1 MKKLLIISIAIFVSV
16 MGWGAELV
24 SADSNEGLGIPYTL
38 NPYAYDLNST
48 WDEVS
53 QQLTV
58 HFKLNSPPNLND
70 GTGDGNYNTQ
80 HLEPN
85 GLQIF
90 AVDPEGNK
98 YRIGGPGRATIQD
111 NHKNKGGQYDL
122 LIELADGVNAIGN
135 EQSTRLDIPRG
146 VPLTWEVWVKGRSKT
161 ETYIVPR
168 LVNATVDKQPYQ
180 MAGVAIGTNPYAE
193 NFAKTFVANTNNG
206 TQNNNSGTPLEGI
219 HQWLF
224 DELKDLIVAHG
235 SAMRSPALL
244 EYTASLKYKAR
255 HRKDY
260 MDETGSWFSSHL
272 FSEPHRVRV
281 SEDGRV
287 FVSSYLY
294 NVDDEGYGW
303 AIAEYLGENSFKTII
318 QTDFAANK
326 DQQGNQY
333 AVTHKRFNRRPVD
346 FDVKGS
352 GENLKMVVAWVDPRD
367 RLLHEK
373 YWWARVEC
381 IEYEV
386 GKAGQLPIE
395 QDAGELVA
403 EYNDYNPD
411 EARGNW
417 RHGLIFQGYAGAPQE
432 KNDEKHYN
440 SGNPYTAGQQG
451 FIGVAYGKGENNP
464 IWMKV
469 DFGIN
474 KQFPAHILYFD
485 NTGNNPTQAKKDLRI
500 GTGYSSTGFY
510 GGHALV
516 VTDKWV
522 ITADGRTQPTTQ
534 HNKHLL
540 FYDINKILNQTDTLL
555 PEREHAVM
563 VTQELNAAYINGL
576 ALDYA
581 NNLYIVSA
589 GTNKVYTFGL
599 PYSGKVV
606 TPAPLKSENTFMLPH
621 LASGLEY
628 HPYYDDVTKKGDK
641 YKFSFNV
648 DVANPTAVDICFY
661 DTKDK
666 MLKGETDYSFRY
678 SFPAGDCKQGE
689 MSVVFDAVRGTIGLD
704 KGLNNNPDNNAYLN
718 LPPGEYYWN
727 VRVSRNVII
736 GSETHTQVD
745 AIPAPEEYW
754 YLPERISQDMDID
767 EMSVAVLNKHVDN
780 GYMVDNIAIYRP
792 MIANYFNTFSLPLTV
807 DLASLPDGHPYK
819 VEEGGAT
826 LLEFRG
832 VSLIPVG
839 GEKVLELQFDK
850 TTTIQQDKPYL
861 FKPKENINMIISL
874 DAPVPIKLGFTDYG
888 PTHVQAHEVG
898 YSFDDSNVENK
909 ATFCA
914 MLPRLTLN
922 PALEPDAIYL
932 ILVDGNRLAKVSAMG
947 EMLGLRGVF
956 YLDHEL
962 SAGTVA
968 KIAERQSTTTGLINF
983 NGTQIDVNKFLREGR
998 VYIRVGETL
1007 YSITGEIIER

>member
-1 MKKLLIISIAIFVSV
+1 MKKLSLLVVSLLVCLIAS
-16 MGWGAELV
+16 GQ
-24 SADSNEGLGIPYTL
+24 SNEGLGIPYTL
-38 NPYAYDLNST
+38 NPYAYDLSST

-70 GTGDGNYNTQ
+70 GTGDGDYNTQ

-111 NHKNKGGQYDL
+111 SHKNKNGQYD
-122 LIELADGVNAIGN
+122 IVIYIANGVNAVGN

-146 VPLTWEVWVKGRSKT
+146 VPLTWEVWVKGRS
-161 ETYIVPR
+161 ETGTYTVPR
-168 LVNATVDKQPYQ
+168 LVNATVDKQPYK

-193 NFAKTFVANTNNG
+193 NFAKTFIANTDNG
-206 TQNNNSGTPLEGI
+206 GGLHGNATYGWLYTALQGKVEG
-219 HQWLF
+219 HATA
-224 DELKDLIVAHG
+224 D
-235 SAMRSPALL
+235 RTPALL
-244 EYTASLKYKAR
+244 EYTANLKYAAR
-255 HRKDY
+255 HRKGYHDNAQ
-260 MDETGSWFSSHL
+260 SWFSSSHT
-272 FSEPHRVRV
+272 FAEPHRVRV
-281 SEDGRV
+281 SEDGRI
-287 FVSSYLY
+287 FVSSYLS
-294 NVDDEGYGW
+294 NVSGDGW
-303 AIAEYLGENSFKTII
+303 AIAEYLGDDKFRTII
-318 QTDFAANK
+318 KTNYNVNK
-326 DQQGNQY
+326 DQSGTTY
-333 AVTHKRFNRRPVD
+333 APGPKNKYLRRVVD

-352 GENLKMVVAWVDPRD
+352 GNDLKILAAWVDPRA
-367 RLLHEK
+367 RLVNSA
-373 YWWARVEC
+373 YWYAKVEC
-381 IEYEV
+381 YEYEL
-386 GKAGQLPIE
+386 GKAESDGVTLPLD
-395 QDAGELVA
+395 QANGTLVA
-403 EYNDYNPD
+403 EYNDYNPESD
-411 EARGNW
+411 K
-417 RHGLIFQGYAGAPQE
+417 HGLIFQGYAGAPTQRNGANYYE
-432 KNDEKHYN
+432 SEDM
-440 SGNPYTAGQQG
+440 YTAGREG

-474 KQFPAHILYFD
+474 KQFPAHILYYD
-485 NTGNNPTQAKKDLRI
+485 AIGNQRSKAKKDLTI
-500 GTGYSSTGFY
+500 PTGYSSTGFY

-516 VTDKWV
+516 VTEDYL
-522 ITADGRTQPTTQ
+522 ITADGRTKPTTD

-540 FYDINKILNQTDTLL
+540 FYSLNDLSSRTTGEL
-555 PEREHAVM
+555 PNRTHAVM
-563 VTQELNAAYINGL
+563 VTQEQSAAYINGL

-727 VRVSRNVII
+727 VRVSRNVTI

-745 AIPAPEEYW
+745 VTPAPEEYW
-754 YLPERISQDMDID
+754 YLPERISQDMYAH
-767 EMSVAVLNKHVDN
+767 EMNQIKENPQD
-780 GYMVDNIAIYRP
+780 IAIWRP
-792 MIANYFNTFSLPLTV
+792 MQKDCYNTLCLPFNV
-807 DLASLPDGHPYK
+807 NINELADSHPYK
-819 VEEGGAT
+819 KGE
-826 LLEFRG
+826 LLKFSG
-832 VSLIPVG
+832 VNNISIA
-839 GEKVLELQFDK
+839 GENILELLFEE
-850 TTTIQQDKPYL
+850 TTIVEANKPYL
-861 FKPKENINMIISL
+861 FKPKENITSIQSL
-874 DAPVPIKLGFTDYG
+874 GVPIVFEELVDIADPTYQTDTYYFVDNEG
-888 PTHVQAHEVG
+888 ENSIKFWSLIPRVDGISATDGEV
-898 YSFDDSNVENK
+898 
-909 ATFCA
+909 
-914 MLPRLTLN
+914 L
-922 PALEPDAIYL
+922 L
-932 ILVDGNRLAKVSAMG
+932 ILVTDNRLAKMSSG
-947 EMLGLRGVF
+947 PMLGLRAFF
-956 YLDHEL
+956 YLQRQP
-962 SAGTVA
+962 AGTVVN
-968 KIAERQSTTTGLINF
+968 IAERQSTTTGLINLID
-983 NGTQIDVNKFLREGR
+983 TQVDIEKFLREGR
-998 VYIRVGETL
+998 VYIRMGETL
-1007 YSITGEIIER
+1007 YTIDGVKVE

>member
-70 GTGDGNYNTQ
+70 GTGDGNYNTR

-98 YRIGGPGRATIQD
+98 YRIGGPGRATIQYS
-111 NHKNKGGQYDL
+111 HKNDNGKYD
-122 LIELADGVNAIGN
+122 IVIDIANGVNAVGN

-146 VPLTWEVWVKGRSKT
+146 VPLTWEVWVKGRS
-161 ETYIVPR
+161 ETNTYTVPR

-180 MAGVAIGTNPYAE
+180 MTGVAIGTNPYAE

-206 TQNNNSGTPLEGI
+206 TQDNKSVTPLEGI

-281 SEDGRV
+281 SEDGRI
-287 FVSSYLY
+287 FVSSYL
-294 NVDDEGYGW
+294 NDVSGDGW
-303 AIAEYLGENSFKTII
+303 AIAEYLGDDRFRTII
-318 QTDFAANK
+318 KTNYSANK
-326 DQQGNQY
+326 DQSGTTY
-333 AVTHKRFNRRPVD
+333 APGPKKKYLRRVVD

-352 GENLKMVVAWVDPRD
+352 GNDLKILAAWVDPRA
-367 RLLHEK
+367 RLENSA
-373 YWWARVEC
+373 YWYAKVEC
-381 IEYEV
+381 YEYEL
-386 GKAGQLPIE
+386 GKAESDGVTLPLGQ
-395 QDAGELVA
+395 ANGTLVA
-403 EYNDYNPD
+403 EYNDYNPESD
-411 EARGNW
+411 K
-417 RHGLIFQGYAGAPQE
+417 HGLIFQGYAGAPTTRNGQNYYE
-432 KNDEKHYN
+432 SDDM
-440 SGNPYTAGQQG
+440 YTAGREG

-474 KQFPAHILYFD
+474 KQFPAHILYYD
-485 NTGNNPTQAKKDLRI
+485 AIGNQRSKAKKDLTI
-500 GTGYSSTGFY
+500 PTGYSSTGFY

-516 VTDKWV
+516 VTEDYL
-522 ITADGRTQPTTQ
+522 ITADGRTKPTTD

-540 FYDINKILNQTDTLL
+540 FYSLNDLSSRTTGEL
-555 PEREHAVM
+555 PNRTHAVM
-563 VTQELNAAYINGL
+563 VTQEQSAAYINGL

-666 MLKGETDYSFRY
+666 MLKGGDDYSFY
-678 SFPAGDCKQGE
+678 YEFSEADCKQGA
-689 MSVVFDAVRGTIGLD
+689 MSVVFDAVGGTVGGD
-704 KGLNNNPDNNAYLN
+704 KFLNNPNENAYLN
-718 LPPGEYYWN
+718 LPRGEYYWN
-727 VRVSRNVII
+727 VRVSRNVTI

-745 AIPAPEEYW
+745 ATPASDSYCFV
-754 YLPERISQDMDID
+754 PERISQDMNSSEMANVRNQYED
-767 EMSVAVLNKHVDN
+767 E
-780 GYMVDNIAIYRP
+780 GYNLSDIAIYRP
-792 MIANYFNTFSLPLTV
+792 MKAGQYNTLCLPFTV
-807 DLASLPDGHPYK
+807 DLNLLADNHPYK
-819 VEEGGAT
+819 IGDVFSFSGINYTTSTNA
-826 LLEFRG
+826 
-832 VSLIPVG
+832 
-839 GEKVLELQFDK
+839 GEDMLELLFEK
-850 TTTIQQDKPYL
+850 TTTITTYKPYL
-861 FKPKENINMIISL
+861 FAPKEDITTIQSL
-874 DAPVPIKLGFTDYG
+874 GTSITFNEVVGLSDPQYQTEKHNFTDKEGENSINFWSVMYKVTG
-888 PTHVQAHEVG
+888 LYPEDGEV
-898 YSFDDSNVENK
+898 
-909 ATFCA
+909 C
-914 MLPRLTLN
+914 
-922 PALEPDAIYL
+922 L
-932 ILVDGNRLAKVSAMG
+932 ILVDKNRLAQVLNQG
-947 EMLGLRGVF
+947 DMLGFRAFFSLKR
-956 YLDHEL
+956 L
-962 SAGTVA
+962 SAGTKVG
-968 KIAERQSTTTGLINF
+968 IAERKTTPTSIIDLH
-983 NGTQIDVNKFLREGR
+983 GTEVDVEKFMREGR
-998 VYIRVGETL
+998 VYIRLGESLYTL
-1007 YSITGEIIER
+1007 SGERVE

>member
-1 MKKLLIISIAIFVSV
+1 MKKLLIISIAVFVSV
-16 MGWGAELV
+16 MGMGAEQKTHHP
-24 SADSNEGLGIPYTL
+24 DSNEGLGIPYTL

-48 WDEVS
+48 WDETN
-53 QQLTV
+53 QKLTV
-58 HFKLNSPPNLND
+58 RFKLNTPPNLND
-70 GTGDGNYNTQ
+70 GLNYDKYETKHDEYNKQ
-80 HLEPN
+80 HAEPN

-90 AVDPEGNK
+90 AVDPDGNR
-98 YRIGGPGRATIQD
+98 YRIGGPGRATIKA
-111 NHKNKGGQYDL
+111 NHIGNDGQYEIP
-122 LIELADGVNAIGN
+122 IELANGVNAVGN

-146 VPLTWEVWVKGRSKT
+146 VPLTWEVWVKGRS
-161 ETYIVPR
+161 ETGTYTVPR
-168 LVNATVDKQPYQ
+168 LVNATVDRQPYQ
-180 MAGVAIGTNPYAE
+180 MTGVAIGANPYAE
-193 NFAKTFVANTNNG
+193 NFAKTFIANTDNG
-206 TQNNNSGTPLEGI
+206 GGLQGNATYGWLYTALQGKVEG
-219 HQWLF
+219 HATA
-224 DELKDLIVAHG
+224 D
-235 SAMRSPALL
+235 RTPALL
-244 EYTASLKYKAR
+244 EYTANLKYAAR
-255 HRKDY
+255 HRKGYHD
-260 MDETGSWFSSHL
+260 DAQSWFSSSHT
-272 FSEPHRVRV
+272 FAEPHRVRV

-318 QTDFAANK
+318 QRDFAANK

-367 RLLHEK
+367 RCLHDK
-373 YWWARVEC
+373 FWWAKVEC
-381 IEYEV
+381 VEYEV
-386 GKAGQLPIE
+386 GKAEQLPLA
-395 QDAGELVA
+395 QGVGNVVA

-411 EARGNW
+411 EARGFH
-417 RHGLIFQGYAGAPQE
+417 RHGLIFQGYAGPERDKDGNKWVSGE
-432 KNDEKHYN
+432 KYYN

-485 NTGNNPTQAKKDLRI
+485 NTGNTPKQAKKDLRI
-500 GTGYSSTGFY
+500 PTGYSSTGFY

-516 VTDKWV
+516 VTEDYL

-540 FYDINKILNQTDTLL
+540 FYAINEILNQTDTLL
-555 PEREHAVM
+555 PERKHAIM
-563 VTQELNAAYINGL
+563 VTQEQSAAYINGL

-628 HPYYDDVTKKGDK
+628 HLYYDDVTKKGDK

-678 SFPAGDCKQGE
+678 PFPAGDCKQGE
-689 MSVVFDAVRGTIGLD
+689 MSVVFDAFLGTIGLD
-704 KGLNNNPDNNAYLN
+704 KGLNNPDNNAYLN

-727 VRVSRNVII
+727 VRVSRNVTI

-745 AIPAPEEYW
+745 ATPAPEEYW
-754 YLPERISQDMDID
+754 FLPERISQDMYAH
-767 EMSVAVLNKHVDN
+767 EMNQIKENRQD
-780 GYMVDNIAIYRP
+780 IAIWRP
-792 MIANYFNTFSLPLTV
+792 MQKDCYNTLCLPFNV
-807 DLASLPDGHPYK
+807 DINELADSHPYK
-819 VEEGGAT
+819 KGE
-826 LLEFRG
+826 LLKFSG
-832 VSLIPVG
+832 VKNISIA
-839 GEKVLELQFDK
+839 GENILELLFEE
-850 TTTIQQDKPYL
+850 TTRVEANKPYL
-861 FKPKENINMIISL
+861 FKPKENITSIQSL
-874 DAPVPIKLGFTDYG
+874 GVPIVFEELVDIEDPKYQTDTYYFVDNEG
-888 PTHVQAHEVG
+888 ENSIKFWSLIPRVDVISATDGEV
-898 YSFDDSNVENK
+898 
-909 ATFCA
+909 
-914 MLPRLTLN
+914 L
-922 PALEPDAIYL
+922 L
-932 ILVDGNRLAKVSAMG
+932 ILVADNRLAKMSSG
-947 EMLGLRGVF
+947 PMLGLRAFF
-956 YLDHEL
+956 YLQRQP
-962 SAGTVA
+962 AGTVV

-983 NGTQIDVNKFLREGR
+983 NGTQIDVNKFLQEGR
-998 VYIRVGETL
+998 VYIRVGDSL
-1007 YSITGEIIER
+1007 YTIDGQKVE

>member
-1 MKKLLIISIAIFVSV
+1 MKKLLIISIAVFVSV
-16 MGWGAELV
+16 MGWGAELA
-24 SADSNEGLGIPYTL
+24 SPGSNEGLGIPYTL
-38 NPYAYDLNST
+38 NPYAYDLSST

-70 GTGDGNYNTQ
+70 GTGDGDYNLQ
-80 HLEPN
+80 HPEPN

-90 AVDPEGNK
+90 AVDPDGNR
-98 YRIGGPGRATIQD
+98 YRIGGPGRAEIQYS
-111 NHKNKGGQYDL
+111 HKNNNGKYD
-122 LIELADGVNAIGN
+122 IVIDIANGVNAVGN

-146 VPLTWEVWVKGRSKT
+146 VPLTWEVWVKGRSEKG
-161 ETYIVPR
+161 TYTVPR
-168 LVNATVDKQPYQ
+168 WVNATVDKQPYK

-193 NFAKTFVANTNNG
+193 NFAKTFIANTDNG
-206 TQNNNSGTPLEGI
+206 GDLQGNATYGWLYTTLSGRVDGHPT
-219 HQWLF
+219 
-224 DELKDLIVAHG
+224 AN
-235 SAMRSPALL
+235 RTPALL
-244 EYTASLKYKAR
+244 EYTANLKYAAR
-255 HRKDY
+255 HRKGYHDNAQ
-260 MDETGSWFSSHL
+260 SWFSSSHT
-272 FSEPHRVRV
+272 FAEPHRVRV

-326 DQQGNQY
+326 DKTGNKY

-367 RLLHEK
+367 RCLHEK

-395 QDAGELVA
+395 QGDGELVA

-411 EARGNW
+411 EARGKW
-417 RHGLIFQGYAGAPQE
+417 RHGLIFQGYAGAPQ
-432 KNDEKHYN
+432 KNDDEEYFN
-440 SGNPYTAGQQG
+440 TGNPYTAGEQG

-474 KQFPAHILYFD
+474 KQFPMHILYFD
-485 NTGNNPTQAKKDLRI
+485 NTGNTPTHAKKDLRI
-500 GTGYSSTGFY
+500 TTGYTSTGFY

-540 FYDINKILNQTDTLL
+540 FYDINKILNQKDTLL
-555 PEREHAVM
+555 PEREYAIQ
-563 VTQELNAAYINGL
+563 VTNEQNAAYINGL

-727 VRVSRNVII
+727 VRVSRNVTI
-736 GSETHTQVD
+736 GSENHTQVD
-745 AIPAPEEYW
+745 AIPASEEYW
-754 YLPERISQDMDID
+754 YIPERISQDMYAH
-767 EMSVAVLNKHVDN
+767 EMNNIKEQTND
-780 GYMVDNIAIYRP
+780 IAIYRP
-792 MIANYFNTFSLPLTV
+792 YQKDIYNTLCLPFRVEL
-807 DLASLPDGHPYK
+807 DNLADSHPYK
-819 VEEGGAT
+819 KGKLFHFTGINNTSAA
-826 LLEFRG
+826 
-832 VSLIPVG
+832 
-839 GEKVLELQFDK
+839 GENILELLFEE
-850 TTTIQQDKPYL
+850 TRTIEANQPYL
-861 FKPKENINMIISL
+861 FKPEENITIIQSL
-874 DAPVPIKLGFTDYG
+874 GVPTIFDQLEDFNNPKYQTDTY
-888 PTHVQAHEVG
+888 H
-898 YSFDDSNVENK
+898 FDDNKGENSINFWSMIPRVDNIS
-909 ATFCA
+909 AGA
-914 MLPRLTLN
+914 DEVLLMLV
-922 PALEPDAIYL
+922 AD
-932 ILVDGNRLAKVSAMG
+932 NRLAKVSKG
-947 EMLGLRGVF
+947 PMLGLRAFF
-956 YLDHEL
+956 YLQRL
-962 SAGTVA
+962 PVGTVLN
-968 KIAERQSTTTGLINF
+968 IAERQPITTGLINF
-983 NGTQIDVNKFLREGR
+983 NGTQIDVNKFLQEGR
-998 VYIRVGETL
+998 VYIRMGDSL
-1007 YSITGEIIER
+1007 YTIDGQKVE

>member
-1 MKKLLIISIAIFVSV
+1 MKKLLIISIAVFVSV
-16 MGWGAELV
+16 MGWGAELA

-38 NPYAYDLNST
+38 NPYAYDLSST

-80 HLEPN
+80 HPEPN

-90 AVDPEGNK
+90 AVDPDGNR
-98 YRIGGPGRATIQD
+98 YRIGGPGRATIQA
-111 NHKNKGGQYDL
+111 NHKKEGGQYGQYDL
-122 LIELADGVNAIGN
+122 LIELADGVNATGN

-146 VPLTWEVWVKGRSKT
+146 VPLTWEVWVKGRSSET
-161 ETYIVPR
+161 ETYKVPR

-180 MAGVAIGTNPYAE
+180 MTGVAIGTNPYAE

-206 TQNNNSGTPLEGI
+206 TQDNKSVTPLEGI

-224 DELKDLIVAHG
+224 DELEDLIVAHG
-235 SAMRSPALL
+235 SARRSPALL

-260 MDETGSWFSSHL
+260 MDGTGSWFSSHL

-333 AVTHKRFNRRPVD
+333 AVTDKRFNRRPVD

-386 GKAGQLPIE
+386 GKAEQLPLA
-395 QDAGELVA
+395 QGAGNVVA

-411 EARGNW
+411 EARGHW
-417 RHGLIFQGYAGAPQE
+417 RHGLIFQGYAGQE
-432 KNDEKHYN
+432 RDKDGNKWVSGEKYYN

-485 NTGNNPTQAKKDLRI
+485 NTGNNPTQAKKDLRMDQ
-500 GTGYSSTGFY
+500 GYSTSGFY

-522 ITADGRTQPTTQ
+522 ITADGRTQPTTD

-540 FYDINKILNQTDTLL
+540 FYAINEILNQKDTVL
-555 PEREHAVM
+555 PWREHGIR

-628 HPYYDDVTKKGDK
+628 HLYYDDVTKKGDK

-689 MSVVFDAVRGTIGLD
+689 MSVVFDAFRGTIGEL
-704 KGLNNNPDNNAYLN
+704 NNPDNNAYLN

-727 VRVSRNVII
+727 VRVSRNVTI

-745 AIPAPEEYW
+745 ATPAPEEYW
-754 YLPERISQDMDID
+754 LLPERISQDMYELD
-767 EMSVAVLNKHVDN
+767 MNKIKENPQD
-780 GYMVDNIAIYRP
+780 IAIWRP
-792 MIANYFNTFSLPLTV
+792 MQKDCYNTLCLPFNV
-807 DLASLPDGHPYK
+807 DINELADSHPYK
-819 VEEGGAT
+819 KGE
-826 LLEFRG
+826 LLKFSG
-832 VSLIPVG
+832 VNNISIA
-839 GEKVLELQFDK
+839 GENILELLFEE
-850 TTTIQQDKPYL
+850 TTIVEANKPYL
-861 FKPKENINMIISL
+861 FKPKENITSIQSL
-874 DAPVPIKLGFTDYG
+874 GVPIVFEKLVDFADPKYQTDTYYFVDNEG
-888 PTHVQAHEVG
+888 ENSIKFWSLIPRVDGISATDGREV
-898 YSFDDSNVENK
+898 
-909 ATFCA
+909 
-914 MLPRLTLN
+914 L
-922 PALEPDAIYL
+922 L
-932 ILVDGNRLAKVSAMG
+932 ILVADNRLAKMSSG
-947 EMLGLRGVF
+947 PMLGLRAFF
-956 YLDHEL
+956 YLKRQP
-962 SAGTVA
+962 AGTVA
-968 KIAERQSTTTGLINF
+968 KIAERQSITTGLINF
-983 NGTQIDVNKFLREGR
+983 NGTQIDVNKFLQEGR
-998 VYIRVGETL
+998 VYIRVGDSL
-1007 YSITGEIIER
+1007 YTITGEKVE

>member
-1 MKKLLIISIAIFVSV
+1 MKKLLFILSAIFVSV

-70 GTGDGNYNTQ
+70 GTGDGNYNTR
-80 HLEPN
+80 HPEPN

-111 NHKNKGGQYDL
+111 NHKNKGGQYD
-122 LIELADGVNAIGN
+122 IVIDIANGVNAVGN

-146 VPLTWEVWVKGRSKT
+146 VPLTWEVWVKGRS
-161 ETYIVPR
+161 ETGTYTVPR

-180 MAGVAIGTNPYAE
+180 MTGVAIGTNPYAE

-206 TQNNNSGTPLEGI
+206 GGLQGNATYGWLYTALQGRVEG
-219 HQWLF
+219 HATA
-224 DELKDLIVAHG
+224 D
-235 SAMRSPALL
+235 RTPALL
-244 EYTASLKYKAR
+244 EYTANLKYAAR
-255 HRKDY
+255 HRKGYHD
-260 MDETGSWFSSHL
+260 DAQSWFSSHA

-281 SEDGRV
+281 SEDGRI
-287 FVSSYLY
+287 FVSSYLS
-294 NVDDEGYGW
+294 NVSGDGW
-303 AIAEYLGENSFKTII
+303 AIAEYLGDDKFRTII
-318 QTDFAANK
+318 KTDYNTNK
-326 DQQGNQY
+326 DQESTKNAPGPKDKY
-333 AVTHKRFNRRPVD
+333 LRRVVD

-352 GENLKMVVAWVDPRD
+352 GKDLKILAAWVDPRA
-367 RLLHEK
+367 RLVNPA
-373 YWWARVEC
+373 YWYAKVEC
-381 IEYEV
+381 YEYEL
-386 GKAGQLPIE
+386 GKAESDGVTLPLGQ
-395 QDAGELVA
+395 ANGTLVA
-403 EYNDYNPD
+403 EYNDYNPESD
-411 EARGNW
+411 K
-417 RHGLIFQGYAGAPQE
+417 HGLIFQGYAGAPTKRNGE
-432 KNDEKHYN
+432 NYYESDDM
-440 SGNPYTAGQQG
+440 YTAGREG

-474 KQFPAHILYFD
+474 TQFPAHILYYD
-485 NTGNNPTQAKKDLRI
+485 AIGNQRSKAKKDLTI
-500 GTGYSSTGFY
+500 PTGYSSTGFY

-516 VTDKWV
+516 VTEDYL
-522 ITADGRTQPTTQ
+522 ITADGRTQPTTD

-540 FYDINKILNQTDTLL
+540 FYSLNDLSSRTTGEL
-555 PEREHAVM
+555 PNRTHAVM
-563 VTQELNAAYINGL
+563 VTKELNAAYINGL

-599 PYSGKVV
+599 PYSGVV
-606 TPAPLKSENTFMLPH
+606 KTPAPLKSENTFMLPH

-666 MLKGETDYSFRY
+666 MLKGGDDYSFRY
-678 SFPAGDCKQGE
+678 SFPAGDYKQGA
-689 MSVVFDAVRGTIGLD
+689 MSVVFDAVRGTIGDD
-704 KGLNNNPDNNAYLN
+704 KELNNNPDNNAYLN

-727 VRVSRNVII
+727 VRVSRNVTI
-736 GSETHTQVD
+736 GSENHTQVD
-745 AIPAPEEYW
+745 AIPASEEYW
-754 YLPERISQDMDID
+754 YLPERISQDMDINEISYAAND
-767 EMSVAVLNKHVDN
+767 MHVANEH
-780 GYMVDNIAIYRP
+780 MVDNVAIYRP

-826 LLEFRG
+826 LLEFKG
-832 VSLIPVG
+832 VSLVPVG

-850 TTTIQQDKPYL
+850 TTTILQDKPYL

-888 PTHVQAHEVG
+888 VGHVLAHEVG
-898 YSFDDSNVENK
+898 YSFDDSNDENK

-932 ILVDGNRLAKVSAMG
+932 ILVNGNRLAKVSASG

-962 SAGTVA
+962 SAGTQVG
-968 KIAERQSTTTGLINF
+968 IAERKTTPTSIIDL
-983 NGTQIDVNKFLREGR
+983 NGTEVDVEKFMREGR
-998 VYIRVGETL
+998 VYIRVGEAL
-1007 YSITGEIIER
+1007 YTITGEIVE